1 MFIRF
6 LKKVEK
12 IMNIGRIGAL
22 INYERTKQNI
32 SIDKLR
38 DGVCSEAVLR
48 RIEAGERGAE
58 VFVLERLISRLGSS
72 SNKIEL
78 IQDEKDYELLILRE
92 KLNGKLEIKNYDEAE
107 KLLVEYK
114 KIADKGNNL
123 QLQYIET
130 IDGILCSEK
139 YIDYN
144 KANEHF
150 YKAINLTL
158 PKFSLDKLGK
168 YLFGENEIVLLLLY
182 LKNNEEIGENSLS
195 VYSNTIL
202 SYIDRHFADEEV
214 KCNLYGRVAWVIG
227 DSFIKNGKYEE
238 ALQVTMK
245 AEDVLVSNGLLLNI
259 SQLLDRILFLSENI
273 NKILYDEFKKMR
285 DALKELYEEYGF
297 KWNTEDINLLI
308 GYKQRNINVIS
319 EMVKRERLIRGISQ
333 QKLAED
339 LEIDIKT
346 VSRIECGKAL
356 PKRNTLQKILDYFD
370 IENEVAESRIITN
383 DFYLLEMEREIAKL
397 NTFQRYEEAEVL
409 YKELK
414 TKLSLEFKKNKQYV
428 EYMDALFDMKIN
440 ESTPSKTVERLV
452 RAFNIT
458 RGKVGIDRVG
468 EFVPSRAEAI
478 IANNIAIC
486 FKRMNMRDK
495 SMELLEKIILSYERS
510 KIELKYRYV
519 PLALI
524 YNNLC
529 TFYEEGSQFEKAT
542 ALINKTVRY
551 SIECLRGDFL
561 GFLLE
566 ERTYTMD
573 RMIGDNKGSRD
584 KYIQSYRIRCLMKA
598 SEKQKAPIKKAFK
611 KWYGEDIE
619 IA

>member
-48 RIEAGERGAE
+48 RIEAGERGTE
-58 VFVLERLISRLGSS
+58 FFVLERLISRLGSS

-92 KLNGKLEIKNYDEAE
+92 KLNGKLETKNYDEAE

-130 IDGILCSEK
+130 IEGILCSEK

-158 PKFSLDKLGK
+158 PKFSLDKLGE

-202 SYIDRHFADEEV
+202 SYIDRHFTDEEV

-227 DSFIKNGKYEE
+227 DSFIKNNKYEE

-245 AEDVLVSNGLLLNI
+245 AEDVLVNNGLLLNVP
-259 SQLLDRILFLSENI
+259 QLLDRILFLSENI
-273 NKILYDEFKKMR
+273 NKILYEDFKKMR
-285 DALKELYEEYGF
+285 DALKDLYEEYGF
-297 KWNTEDINLLI
+297 EWNTEDINLLL

-333 QKLAED
+333 QKLADD

-346 VSRIECGKAL
+346 ISRIECGKVL
-356 PKRNTLQKILDYFD
+356 PKRNTLQKILDYFE
-370 IENEVAESRIITN
+370 IESEVAESRIITN
-383 DFYLLEMEREIAKL
+383 DFHLLEMEREIAKL
-397 NTFQRYEEAEVL
+397 NTFQRYEEAEAL
-409 YKELK
+409 YKDLK
-414 TKLSLEFKKNKQYV
+414 PKISLDYNKNKQYV
-428 EYMDALFDMKIN
+428 KLMDTQFDRIMKRCKPDEAI
-440 ESTPSKTVERLV
+440 VRLTE
-452 RAFNIT
+452 AFNIT
-458 RGKVGIDRVG
+458 RGDIGIDGMG
-468 EFVPSRAEAI
+468 EFVLSKMEVVI
-478 IANNIAIC
+478 TNDIAIC
-486 FKRMNMRDK
+486 YKEMEYRNK
-495 SMELLEKIILSYERS
+495 SIELLERVIQSYESSRVD
-510 KIELKYRYV
+510 LKHRYV
-519 PLALI
+519 PLVLV
-524 YNNLC
+524 YTNLC
-529 TFYEEGSQFEKAT
+529 RYYEETDQFEKAIEF
-542 ALINKTVRY
+542 ADKAIRY
-551 SIECLRGDFL
+551 SIECIRGDFL

-566 ERTYTMD
+566 ERTYAID
-573 RMIGDNKGSRD
+573 RMID
-584 KYIQSYRIRCLMKA
+584 KNTESKLKYKQSYQIRKLMKA
-598 SEKQKAPIKKAFK
+598 SERQKAPLKKAFL
-611 KWYGEDIE
+611 KWYGEEIE
-619 IA
+619 

>member
-38 DGVCSEAVLR
+38 AGVCSEAVLR
-48 RIEAGERGAE
+48 RIEAGERGADF
-58 VFVLERLISRLGSS
+58 FVLERLISRLGNS
-72 SNKIEL
+72 SNKVEL

-92 KLNGKLEIKNYDEAE
+92 KLNGKLGTKNYDEAE
-107 KLLVEYK
+107 KLLIEYK

-123 QLQYIET
+123 QLQYTET
-130 IDGILCSEK
+130 IEGILCSEK

-158 PKFSLDKLGK
+158 PKFSLDKLGE

-202 SYIDRHFADEEV
+202 SYIDRYFTDEEV

-227 DSFIKNGKYEE
+227 DSFIKNNKYEE

-245 AEDVLVSNGLLLNI
+245 AEDVLVNNGLLLNVP
-259 SQLLDRILFLSENI
+259 QLLDRILFLSENI
-273 NKILYDEFKKMR
+273 NKILYEDFKKMR
-285 DALKELYEEYGF
+285 DALKDLYEEYGF
-297 KWNTEDINLLI
+297 EWNTEDINLLL

-346 VSRIECGKAL
+346 ISRIECGKVL
-356 PKRNTLQKILDYFD
+356 PKRNTLQKILDYFE
-370 IENEVAESRIITN
+370 IESEVAESRIITN
-383 DFYLLEMEREIAKL
+383 DFHLLEMEREIAKL
-397 NTFQRYEEAEVL
+397 NTFQRYEEAEAL
-409 YKELK
+409 YKDLK
-414 TKLSLEFKKNKQYV
+414 PKISLDYNKNKQYV
-428 EYMDALFDMKIN
+428 KLMDTQFDRIMKRCKPDEAI
-440 ESTPSKTVERLV
+440 VRLTE
-452 RAFNIT
+452 AFNIT
-458 RGKVGIDRVG
+458 RGDIGIDGMG
-468 EFVPSRAEAI
+468 EFVLSKMEAVI
-478 IANNIAIC
+478 TNDIAIC
-486 FKRMNMRDK
+486 YKEMEYRNK
-495 SMELLEKIILSYERS
+495 SIELLERVIQSYESSRVD
-510 KIELKYRYV
+510 LKHRYV
-519 PLALI
+519 PLVLV
-524 YNNLC
+524 YTNLC
-529 TFYEEGSQFEKAT
+529 RYYEETDQFEKAIEF
-542 ALINKTVRY
+542 ADKAIRY
-551 SIECLRGDFL
+551 SIECIRGDFL

-566 ERTYTMD
+566 ERTYAID
-573 RMIGDNKGSRD
+573 RMID
-584 KYIQSYRIRCLMKA
+584 KNTESKLKYKQSYQIRKLMKA
-598 SEKQKAPIKKAFK
+598 SERQKAPLKKAFL
-611 KWYGEDIE
+611 KWYGEEIE
-619 IA
+619 